1 VRTTFPDA
9 RIIAEDLGELTPSVI
24 RLREETGLPGMAI
37 LQFAF
42 GCGSDNSYLPHQL
55 SRNSV
60 LYPGTHDNDTTRGWY
75 ASAPEAARDHARRY
89 LEVNGTEISWDFI
102 RAAYRSVSRLAVLPL
117 QDLLSLDSRARMNT
131 PGKPEGNW
139 QWRYRSAQLASLGGD
154 TTAYLRRIG
163 ELYGR

>member
-1 VRTTFPDA
+1 
-9 RIIAEDLGELTPSVI
+9 
-24 RLREETGLPGMAI
+24 
-37 LQFAF
+37 
-42 GCGSDNSYLPHQL
+42 
-55 SRNSV
+55 